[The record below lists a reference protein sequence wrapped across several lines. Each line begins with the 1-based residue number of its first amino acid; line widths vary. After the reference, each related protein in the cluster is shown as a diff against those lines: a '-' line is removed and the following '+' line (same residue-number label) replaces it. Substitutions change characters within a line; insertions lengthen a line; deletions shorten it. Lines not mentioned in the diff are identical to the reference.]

1 MVDSVSGLAS
11 LATRISLQQTAL
23 DANVAVLNKIKD
35 QQEAEGEAVVKLIES
50 TSAAE
55 GGIDVYV

>member
-11 LATRISLQQTAL
+11 LATRMSLQQTAL
-23 DANVAVLNKIKD
+23 DANVAVLNKIQD

>member
-11 LATRISLQQTAL
+11 LATRMSVQQTAL
-23 DANVAVLNKIKD
+23 DANVAVLNKIQD
-35 QQEAEGEAVVKLIES
+35 QQKAEGEAVVKLIES

>member
-11 LATRISLQQTAL
+11 LATRMSVQQTAL
-23 DANVAVLNKIKD
+23 DANVAVLNKIQD

-55 GGIDVYV
+55 GGIDVYA

>member
-11 LATRISLQQTAL
+11 LATRMSVQQTAL
-23 DANVAVLNKIKD
+23 DANVAVLNKIQD

-50 TSAAE
+50 TSAAK
-55 GGIDVYV
+55 GGIDVYA

>member
-1 MVDSVSGLAS
+1 MVDSVSGLVS
-11 LATRISLQQTAL
+11 LATRMSVQQTAL
-23 DANVAVLNKIKD
+23 DANVAVLNKIQD

>member
-11 LATRISLQQTAL
+11 LATRMSVQQTAL
-23 DANVAVLNKIKD
+23 DANVAVLNKIQD

-50 TSAAE
+50 TSAAKD
-55 GGIDVYV
+55 GIDVYA

>member
-1 MVDSVSGLAS
+1 MVDSVSSIAN
-11 LATRISLQQTAL
+11 LATRMSVQQTAL

>member
-1 MVDSVSGLAS
+1 M
-11 LATRISLQQTAL
+11 SLQQTAL
-23 DANVAVLNKIKD
+23 DANVAVLNKIQD